1 MPLTSSSPPRLIVAG
16 ISGGGG
22 KTIVSLGLV
31 LAARRAG
38 LDVRAFKKGPDYI
51 DTAWLAWASGHPAR
65 NLDSFLMGFD
75 GAGRSFQRH
84 ACLSGLNVIEGNR
97 GLYDGV
103 DGNGTH
109 STAELAKALDAP
121 VVLVLDCTKQTRT
134 AAACLLGC
142 RMLDP
147 GVRIAGVVL
156 NRVNGARHER
166 VLRDAIASACDIPV
180 LGVIPKITGEELL
193 PERHLGLVT
202 PSEHPAIADLDSELY
217 RAVAGSID
225 LDRLLEIGR
234 TAPALAPAA
243 APRRRAETWGRVTVG
258 YLKDAAFTFYYPDN
272 LEALEDS
279 GADLRPIS
287 ALVERRLPEDVDLLY
302 IGGGFPETHA
312 ARLSRNSSFLAS
324 LRDAARRGLPIYAE
338 CGGLMLLS
346 RAIGW
351 NDAQYPMAGVLPFAV
366 EMCRSP
372 QGHGYSVLCVDRE
385 NPFFAPGTVLRGH
398 EFHYSRIV
406 PQGEP
411 IHTACAVVR
420 GSGCLTSRQ
429 PRWAVADQPVNPQ
442 SVTAA
447 SPAVSGRDAIV
458 AGNVWASYTH
468 LHALATPEWAAGL
481 VSAARRYRAAR
492 APENEFALS
501 TC

>member
-1 MPLTSSSPPRLIVAG
+1 MRQDVCGDLPSRDRKGADTDWHAVPVTSALPRLVVAG

-22 KTIVSLGLV
+22 KTIVSLGLL

-51 DTAWLAWASGHPAR
+51 DAAWLTWASGHPAR

-75 GAGRSFQRH
+75 EAKRSFERH
-84 ACLSGLNVIEGNR
+84 ACLDGLNVIEGNR

-109 STAELAKALDAP
+109 STAELAKALRAP

-147 GVRIAGVVL
+147 GVQIAGVIL

-166 VLRDAIASACDIPV
+166 VLRDAIRSVCDVPV
-180 LGVIPKITGEELL
+180 LGVIPKIAGEDLL

-202 PSEHPAIADLDSELY
+202 PSEHPAMAGLDSELF
-217 RAVAGSID
+217 RAIAGSID

-234 TAPALAPAA
+234 TAPPLETAA
-243 APRRRAETWGRVTVG
+243 APRRRAAAWDRVTIG

-279 GADLRPIS
+279 GADLRSIS
-287 ALVERRLPEDVDLLY
+287 ALNAAYLPEDVDLLY

-312 ARLSRNSSFLAS
+312 ARLSGNSSFLAS
-324 LRDAARRGLPIYAE
+324 LRNAARRGLPIYAE

-346 RAIGW
+346 RAIRWG
-351 NDAQYPMAGVLPFAV
+351 DAEYPMAGVLPFAV
-366 EMCRSP
+366 EMCTSP
-372 QGHGYSVLCVDRE
+372 QGHGYSVLRVDRE
-385 NPFFAPGTVLRGH
+385 NPYFAPGTSLRGH

-406 PQGEP
+406 PEGAP
-411 IHTACAVVR
+411 VRTACAVER
-420 GSGCLTSRQ
+420 GSGSCNR
-429 PRWAVADQPVNPQ
+429 R
-442 SVTAA
+442 
-447 SPAVSGRDAIV
+447 GAIIER
-458 AGNVWASYTH
+458 NIWASYTH

-481 VSAARRYRAAR
+481 VNAARRFRSAR
-492 APENEFALS
+492 EVESEFALS